1 MFSFVFV
8 FCIFYNLIEN
18 NRSVLWLFGL
28 GEKMKSSVE
37 RRADILTLLQ
47 QTNSQRVEALAQH
60 FGVSTVTI
68 RSDLNNLEEQGFI
81 TRSHGFAVLNS
92 RLITELSIADKGTHC
107 PELKQKIG
115 KMAASLL
122 SNGERVILD
131 SGTTTKAIVRYL
143 KDLSLTVL
151 TNGLDIAL
159 ELVNCPNIEIRMT
172 GGVLRKNAMSFS
184 GVMADNNLR
193 QYRFD
198 KVFLGVDGFDLHKGV
213 TTFNE
218 QEAQLNRLMCEA
230 TEQVIVVTDSSK
242 FGQYSDFVI
251 CTVNQIDVLVT
262 DDKIPRNYQEYL
274 ENSGVSVLIV

>member
-1 MFSFVFV
+1 
-8 FCIFYNLIEN
+8 
-18 NRSVLWLFGL
+18 
-28 GEKMKSSVE
+28 MKSSVE

>member
-1 MFSFVFV
+1 
-8 FCIFYNLIEN
+8 
-18 NRSVLWLFGL
+18 
-28 GEKMKSSVE
+28 MKSSVE
-37 RRADILTLLQ
+37 RRSDILELLQ

-60 FGVSTVTI
+60 FGVSSVTI
-68 RSDLNNLEEQGFI
+68 RADLNALEQQGYI

-92 RLITELSIADKGTHC
+92 RLIAELSIADKRNHY
-107 PELKQKIG
+107 PELKQRIG
-115 KMAASLL
+115 KLAASLL
-122 SNGERVILD
+122 HNGDRIILD
-131 SGTTTKAIVRYL
+131 SGTTTKAIVSHINHL
-143 KDLSLTVL
+143 NLTIL
-151 TNGLDIAL
+151 TNGLDIAM
-159 ELVNCPNIEIRMT
+159 ELVSCPNVEVRMT

-230 TEQVIVVTDSSK
+230 ADQVIVVADSSK

-251 CTVNQIDVLVT
+251 CQANQIDVLVT
-262 DDKIPRNYQEYL
+262 DDHIPKNYQQTL
-274 ENSGVSVLIV
+274 EDAGVMVLIA